1 MKNRGIKVY
10 TEVIRQKK
18 SRVPDQTGFVF
29 TFDYGPK
36 VVMSGNN
43 TELKR
48 TVKFWDKKNSKYEY
62 IGEIQPGLF
71 TTLFRKWYTPWVAE
85 IFDGEEKIWSYDFE
99 ENLKGQKILVSID
112 SASIGDTLAWM
123 PVIAKF
129 GQKHEAELLV
139 STFWNPLL
147 SNFFENIQ
155 FVNPGYRHPSIHSIF
170 GIGWYE
176 EDDRYKHPRDPRT
189 ISLQHV
195 ASDLLGIEE
204 TSELLMPDISAQL
217 GSQPRPI
224 EEKYVCIATE
234 STANAKHW
242 HYPGGWQEVVNYLR
256 ELGYKVVVIHEQAN
270 RLENVED
277 RTGSIDLWERMV
289 MLHHAEFFIGIGS
302 GISWLSWAVNVPVVM
317 ISGFSLP
324 FCEFSTRNYRVINPH
339 VCHGCFNDPR
349 FKFDKGDW
357 NWCPKL
363 KNTERIFECTRQ
375 ITPGMVKEAIHNLIQ
390 DISQG

>member
-18 SRVPDQTGFVF
+18 SRVPDQVNFKF

-36 VVMSGNN
+36 VTMSGNN
-43 TELKR
+43 TDLKR

-62 IGEIQPGLF
+62 TGEIQPGLF
-71 TTLFRKWYTPWVAE
+71 TSLFRKWYTPWVAE
-85 IFDGEEKIWSYDFE
+85 IYDGEEKIWSYDFE
-99 ENLKGQKILVSID
+99 EDLKGQKILVSID
-112 SASIGDTLAWM
+112 SASLGDTLAWM
-123 PVIAKF
+123 PVIARF
-129 GQKHEAELLV
+129 GQKYEAELLV

-147 SNFFENIQ
+147 SNFFDDIQ

-176 EDDRYKHPRDPRT
+176 EDDKYKHPRDPRT
-189 ISLQHV
+189 ISLQNV
-195 ASDLLGIEE
+195 AADLLGIEE
-204 TSELLMPDISAQL
+204 TSELLMPNISVQL
-217 GSQPRPI
+217 GSQPRPMA
-224 EEKYVCIATE
+224 EKYVCIATE

-242 HYPGGWQEVVNYLR
+242 HYPGGWQEVVEYLR
-256 ELGYKVVVIHEQAN
+256 ELGYKVVVIHQQSN
-270 RLENVED
+270 TLENVED
-277 RTGSIDLWERMV
+277 RTGSIDIWERMV

-302 GISWLSWAVNVPVVM
+302 GLSWLSWAVGVPVVM

-324 FCEFSTRNYRVINPH
+324 FCEFSTRNYRVINSH
-339 VCHGCFNDPR
+339 VCNGCFNDPR

-357 NWCPKL
+357 NWCPRL

-375 ITPGMVKEAIHNLIQ
+375 ITPEMVKAAIHNLIE
-390 DISQG
+390 DNS

>member
-1 MKNRGIKVY
+1 
-10 TEVIRQKK
+10 
-18 SRVPDQTGFVF
+18 
-29 TFDYGPK
+29 
-36 VVMSGNN
+36 
-43 TELKR
+43 
-48 TVKFWDKKNSKYEY
+48 
-62 IGEIQPGLF
+62 
-71 TTLFRKWYTPWVAE
+71 LFRKWYTPWVAE

-147 SNFFENIQ
+147 SNFFESIQ

-204 TSELLMPDISAQL
+204 TSELLMPNISAQL

-242 HYPGGWQEVVNYLR
+242 HYPGGWQEIVNYLR

>member
-43 TELKR
+43 PELKR

-71 TTLFRKWYTPWVAE
+71 TTLFRKWYTSWVAE

-99 ENLKGQKILVSID
+99 ESLKGQKILVSID
-112 SASIGDTLAWM
+112 SASLGDTLAWM

-155 FVNPGYRHPSIHSIF
+155 FVNPGYRHPSVHSIF

-189 ISLQHV
+189 ISLQQV

-204 TSELLMPDISAQL
+204 TSELLMPNISAQL

-270 RLENVED
+270 ILENVED

-324 FCEFSTRNYRVINPH
+324 FCEFSTRNYRVINNH

-375 ITPGMVKEAIHNLIQ
+375 ITPGLVKEVIHNLIQ

>member
-43 TELKR
+43 PELKR

-71 TTLFRKWYTPWVAE
+71 TTLFRKWYTSWVAE

-99 ENLKGQKILVSID
+99 ESLKGQKILVSID
-112 SASIGDTLAWM
+112 SASLGDTLAWM

-155 FVNPGYRHPSIHSIF
+155 FVNPGYRHPSVHSIF

-189 ISLQHV
+189 ISLQQV

-204 TSELLMPDISAQL
+204 TSELLMPNISAQL

-270 RLENVED
+270 ILENVED

-324 FCEFSTRNYRVINPH
+324 FCEFSTRNYRVINNH

-375 ITPGMVKEAIHNLIQ
+375 ITPGMVKEVIHNLIQ